1 MDPGYE
7 QWIRLWPYA
16 VLLIVVGAWAI
27 YHFLAPSSWRE
38 WAGAGVVQAFIIA
51 LYAEMYGF
59 PLTIYFLTSFLP
71 IDIPLVHSSGHL
83 WATLLGYGR
92 GGAVVEMLI
101 GSVFIAAGLL
111 LIIKGWVRI
120 YFRRHD
126 LVTDGVYGLVRHP
139 QYTGI
144 FLVVLGQ
151 LIHWPTV
158 FTLALAPVIVWLYV
172 RLARREEA
180 LLIEQFGEEYRKYR
194 QRVPMFIPH
203 WPRADQAEPGSRI
216 R

>member
-1 MDPGYE
+1 MDPGYFDS
-7 QWIRLWPYA
+7 IRFWPYA

-27 YHFLAPSSWRE
+27 YHFLAPSNWRE

-71 IDIPLVHSSGHL
+71 LDIPLVHSSGHL

-92 GGAVVEMLI
+92 GGAVIEMLA
-101 GSVFIAAGLL
+101 GSIFIIAGLL
-111 LIIKGWVRI
+111 LITKGWVRI
-120 YFRRHD
+120 YFRSD
-126 LVTDGVYGLVRHP
+126 ELVTDGVYSLVRHP

-144 FLVVLGQ
+144 FLIVFGQ

-158 FTLALAPVIVWLYV
+158 FTLALTPVIVWLYV

-180 LLIEQFGEEYRKYR
+180 VLVEQFGERYRRYR
-194 QRVPMFIPH
+194 QHVPMFIPH
-203 WPRADQAEPGSRI
+203 WPWSGPAESQGRT